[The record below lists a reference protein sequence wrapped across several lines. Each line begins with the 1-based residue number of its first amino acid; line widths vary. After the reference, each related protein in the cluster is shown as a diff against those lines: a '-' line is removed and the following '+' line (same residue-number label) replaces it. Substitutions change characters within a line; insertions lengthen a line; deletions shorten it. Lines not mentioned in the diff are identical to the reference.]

1 MHESVLLQ
9 EAVAALSIKADGFY
23 VDGTFG
29 RGGHSRVILESLS
42 DQGRLLAIDKD
53 NEAISYANATFGG
66 DQRFLICHGTFASIQ
81 TLVESQGKLGK
92 VDGVLLDLGV
102 SSPQLDVAD
111 RGFSFLKD
119 GPLDMRMNDKVGETA
134 ADWLQS
140 ADQSEIRR
148 VFWEY
153 GEEKFSGLIAK
164 KIVERRVHKPFET
177 TLDLANFI
185 KDIIPNKFHQKKHP
199 ATRCF
204 QAIRM
209 HINNELGDIE
219 AFLSSI
225 LSVLKVG
232 GRLVVISFH
241 SLEDRLIKRFIK
253 NEERGPQLPKH
264 IPIRDIPRP
273 PHFVSVGKAIKPSA
287 IECEGNVRA
296 RSAVMRIAEK
306 VAGNQIVDN
315 ESVANSA

>member
-42 DQGRLLAIDKD
+42 SDGRLLAIDKD
-53 NEAISYANATFGG
+53 CEAIKYADSTFGG
-66 DQRFLICHGTFASIQ
+66 DQRFLIDHGSFASIKAF
-81 TLVESQGKLGK
+81 VDSQGKLGQ

-119 GPLDMRMNDKVGETA
+119 GPLDMRMNEREGETA
-134 ADWLQS
+134 ADWLQNAS
-140 ADQSEIRR
+140 QSDIRR
-148 VFWEY
+148 VLWEY

-164 KIVERRVHKPFET
+164 KIVERREQAPFIT

-185 KDIIPNKFHQKKHP
+185 ADIIPNKFHQKKHP
-199 ATRCF
+199 ATRSF

-209 HINNELGDIE
+209 YVNNELGDIE
-219 AFLSSI
+219 EFLASI

-253 NEERGPQLPKH
+253 SEERGPKIPKN
-264 IPIRDIPRP
+264 IPIMDIPRD
-273 PHFVSVGKAIKPSA
+273 PHFVSVGKAVKPTLK
-287 IECEGNVRA
+287 ECEGNVRA
-296 RSAVMRIAEK
+296 RSAVMRVAEK
-306 VAGNQIVDN
+306 VAGNRMTLSYEASGN
-315 ESVANSA
+315 A